1 MYARAYLTKFI
12 AARLDVPRSVLPVPG
27 FRISGGCE
35 PLEVPAARA
44 GETGGRGGTEGVD
57 R

>member
-1 MYARAYLTKFI
+1 MYALTKFI